1 MENNVT
7 KIVCAVLI
15 AVAAVVVVLTMRIRG
30 DRTAPEIQFAE
41 ADFVYDMSE
50 DDSSKLLQGVT
61 AFDRKDGDVSRT
73 LVVES
78 VVPRNDGETAVVSY
92 VASDSSNNVVKVYR
106 TVKLL
111 KKPTYPPGE
120 NPDGSDVQFPDE
132 VR

>member
-7 KIVCAVLI
+7 KIVCGVL
-15 AVAAVVVVLTMRIRG
+15 AALAAVIVILTMRVRG
-30 DRTAPEIQFAE
+30 DRTAPEIQFTE
-41 ADFVYDMSE
+41 TDFIYDISE
-50 DDSSKLLQGVT
+50 DDPSKLLQGVI
-61 AFDRKDGDVSRT
+61 ALDRKDGDVSRS

-78 VVPRNDGETAVVSY
+78 VVPRNDGESAVVSY

-106 TVKLL
+106 TVKLH

-132 VR
+132 VK